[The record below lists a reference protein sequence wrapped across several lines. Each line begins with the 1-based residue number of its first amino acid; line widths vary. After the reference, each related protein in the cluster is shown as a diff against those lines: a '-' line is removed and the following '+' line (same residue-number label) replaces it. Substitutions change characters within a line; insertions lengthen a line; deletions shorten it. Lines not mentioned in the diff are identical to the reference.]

1 MSDHIPVEAF
11 LAAYPEP
18 IAELGEQL
26 CSVVL
31 GVVPDAVER
40 VRPGGRLIGY
50 DAPGARRKRY
60 FCYIALETK
69 HIHLGFEHGATMR
82 DPHQRLLG
90 AGVTRQVRWLTYRP
104 GDPVDVD
111 AARTLVLEARRIA
124 LLPPADRL
132 SEMLAPTG

>member
-90 AGVTRQVRWLTYRP
+90 AGARSRGTAHRAAAACGQALGDARADGLTGNLLVT
-104 GDPVDVD
+104 
-111 AARTLVLEARRIA
+111 
-124 LLPPADRL
+124 
-132 SEMLAPTG
+132 